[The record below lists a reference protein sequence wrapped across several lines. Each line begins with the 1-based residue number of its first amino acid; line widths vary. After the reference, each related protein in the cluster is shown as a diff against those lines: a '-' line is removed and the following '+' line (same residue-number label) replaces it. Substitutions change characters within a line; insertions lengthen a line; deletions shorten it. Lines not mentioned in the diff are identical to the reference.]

1 MNESAEYSV
10 TASDML
16 EYLYCPRYT
25 YFEHVLGISQNEDK
39 RFKVQKGR
47 EVHEEVR
54 KVNPNYLRKKIGQT
68 GKESDVYLSS
78 KDGMKGIVDEIL
90 FLNDGT
96 AAPLDYKYAQYE
108 ERLYKTYKYQ
118 LVFYSKMIK
127 ENYNVDVLRG
137 FLIYTRSQNKLIE
150 VEITP
155 ADFIELDEI
164 LKNIKLIIQGCNYP
178 NATKTIRKCDDCC
191 YKNICEK
198 QI

>member
-1 MNESAEYSV
+1 MNESLEYTV

-47 EVHEEVR
+47 EIHEDVR
-54 KVNPNYLRKKIGQT
+54 KVNPDYLRKKIGQV

-178 NATKTIRKCDDCC
+178 NATKITRKCDDCC